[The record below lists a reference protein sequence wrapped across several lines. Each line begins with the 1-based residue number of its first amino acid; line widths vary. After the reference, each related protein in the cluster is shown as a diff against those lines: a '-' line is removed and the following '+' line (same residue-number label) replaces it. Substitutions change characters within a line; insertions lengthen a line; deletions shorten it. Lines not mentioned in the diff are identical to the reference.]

1 MGASSTRRK
10 IDWPAVLAEFRR
22 SGLSHVRFC
31 SDRGLSVHTFRRQ
44 LYRLRVGLPPRRP
57 RDAGQ
62 SCTPPAGPVPP
73 SARATRPAFLPFH
86 IRQDVS
92 PATTPAAPAAP
103 LELVLGGRHVLR
115 VPAGFDADSLRRLLD
130 VLEAR
135 P

>member
-1 MGASSTRRK
+1 MGTSSSSRK
-10 IDWPAVLAEFRR
+10 IDWAAVLADFRR

-57 RDAGQ
+57 RGTEA
-62 SCTPPAGPVPP
+62 SSTP
-73 SARATRPAFLPFH
+73 
-86 IRQDVS
+86 
-92 PATTPAAPAAP
+92 PAAPAPSATRAMRPVFLPVHIRPDVPPATTLAPPP

>member
-10 IDWPAVLAEFRR
+10 IDWPAILADFRR

-31 SDRGLSVHTFRRQ
+31 SDRGLSVHAFRRQ
-44 LYRLRVGLPPRRP
+44 LYCLRVGLPPRRP

-62 SCTPPAGPVPP
+62 SSTPPAGPVSP
-73 SARATRPAFLPFH
+73 SGDTRPAFLPVH
-86 IRQDVS
+86 VRPDVP
-92 PATTPAAPAAP
+92 PATTPATPPAP

-130 VLEAR
+130 ILEAR

>member
-10 IDWPAVLAEFRR
+10 IDWPAVLADFRR

-31 SDRGLSVHTFRRQ
+31 SGRGLSVHTFRRQ

-57 RDAGQ
+57 RGAGQ
-62 SCTPPAGPVPP
+62 SSTPPAGPVSP
-73 SARATRPAFLPFH
+73 STKATRPAFLPIH
-86 IRQDVS
+86 VRPDAPPV
-92 PATTPAAPAAP
+92 PALAQPPAP